1 MKHKFPFMPKEFQD
15 RATSADKDS
24 YQRRTKQTRI
34 AKLLDDAARFNI
46 YHDSEVKRLLDD
58 FSKMPNMVPDTALEY
73 LEKLV
78 IEKGN
83 ERKRYPFTNAKAM
96 DLNEDIKI
104 GRELQSRKLV
114 GINPDKEMVRHMY
127 AAGESGSTKTSF
139 ATTMILNMLAYRK
152 NSGKKIGIII
162 PDIKGDYTGLAR
174 IDDENILVIDP
185 SGLFNPWEIFHPF
198 TNPTEKQLRN
208 IIDNWR
214 TGFVELLS
222 DIYQFGVR
230 GRTILNRAIYN
241 CYEKLGI
248 YEGSNKYPLTVEIVE
263 EIERLSVK
271 RYSSMEKAKES
282 IISTFQDLILINL
295 DLSRRHGIP
304 LEKLLDKCLILPL
317 SGYSQE
323 EQQLII
329 GMLYYWIYKYYF
341 LAGKRNQG
349 LKNLFLIDE
358 AQLVLPAETATI
370 SKQPA
375 IARYLALA
383 REFGIGNFFLS
394 QGKIH
399 ASALQNI
406 DCYFLFRSSASDIL
420 EDISRRSLM
429 LDTDQ
434 IYYQARGLNLGEFIC
449 VVKGRINEPIVVSFP
464 EPSIDKGIS
473 DEEMEGIM
481 QPRLEPLM
489 SELSEREE
497 VIVEKGNNKEEK
509 ARWII
514 DKRKLLEVLVA
525 NPFAA
530 TTEIYQASGLDP
542 YRGNRAK
549 KILVAE
555 GRLEEHRLNLAEKRG
570 GTAVYLEITTAGY
583 QYLEELGIPYEKLKG
598 KGSLEH
604 KLWQAKILEY
614 YKKRGLSAQIE
625 GKEYG
630 VEDAADVAVA
640 IGNKNI
646 AIEIELTITS
656 HISKNVLRDLERYD
670 QVIIATKKSLMCKI
684 NQFMLNN
691 TYLSEEERVSM
702 QLLTDF
708 L

>member
-1 MKHKFPFMPKEFQD
+1 MKHKFPFMHREFQD
-15 RATSADKDS
+15 RAISADKDR
-24 YQRRTKQTRI
+24 YQKKTKQTRI
-34 AKLLDDAARFNI
+34 AKLLNDAVRLNI
-46 YHDSEVKRLLDD
+46 CHDPEVKRLLAD
-58 FSKMPNMVPDTALEY
+58 FSKMPDMVADMALDY

-96 DLNEDIKI
+96 SLNEDIKI
-104 GRELQSRKLV
+104 GRELQSRRLV
-114 GINPDKEMVRHMY
+114 GINPDIEMVRHGL
-127 AAGESGSTKTSF
+127 AIGESGSTKTSL
-139 ATTMILNMLAYRK
+139 ASTIVINMLAYRR
-152 NSGKKIGIII
+152 NTGKRIGIII
-162 PDIKGDYTGLAR
+162 PDIKGDYVGLAR
-174 IDDENILVIDP
+174 IDDEDILVIDP

-198 TNPTEKQLRN
+198 DSPSKEQLRN

-214 TGFVELLS
+214 TGFVELLC

-241 CYEKLGI
+241 CYERSGV
-248 YEGSNKYPLTVEIVE
+248 YEGSNRYPLTIEIVE
-263 EIERLSVK
+263 EIERYEIK

-304 LEKLLDKCLILPL
+304 LEKLLGKCLILPL
-317 SGYSQE
+317 AKYSQE
-323 EQQLII
+323 EQQLVI

-349 LKNLFLIDE
+349 LKNLFVIDE
-358 AQLVLPAETATI
+358 AQLVLPAEPINIAH
-370 SKQPA
+370 QPA

-399 ASALQNI
+399 GSALQNI

-464 EPSIDKGIS
+464 EPFIEKCIS
-473 DEEMEGIM
+473 DEEIERIM

-497 VIVEKGNNKEEK
+497 VIVERKHNKGEK

-514 DKRKLLEVLVA
+514 DKRKLLEVLVV
-525 NPFAA
+525 NSFVA
-530 TTEIYQASGLDP
+530 TTEIYKASGLDP

-549 KILVAE
+549 KILVSE
-555 GRLEEHRLNLAEKRG
+555 DRLAEHRLNLAEKRG
-570 GTAVYLEITTAGY
+570 GTAVYLEITAAGY

-598 KGSLEH
+598 KGSFEH
-604 KLWQAKILEY
+604 KLWQTKILEY
-614 YKKRGLSAQIE
+614 YRGRGLSAQVE

-630 VEDAADVAVA
+630 IEDAADVAVVA
-640 IGNKNI
+640 ENKNI
-646 AIEIELTITS
+646 AIEIELIITG
-656 HISKNVLRDLERYD
+656 HIYKNVLRDLERYD
-670 QVIIATKKSLMCKI
+670 QVIIATKKGLMCKI
-684 NQFMLNN
+684 NEFRLNN
-691 TYLSEEERVSM
+691 TYLLEEERVSI

>member
-1 MKHKFPFMPKEFQD
+1 MNREFQD
-15 RATSADKDS
+15 RAVSADKDR
-24 YQRRTKQTRI
+24 YQKKTRQAKI
-34 AKLLDDAARFNI
+34 AKLLDDAVRFNI
-46 YHDSEVKRLLDD
+46 YHDPEVKRLLDD
-58 FSKMPNMVPDTALEY
+58 YSKMPTMVPDIALEY

-83 ERKRYPFTNAKAM
+83 ERKRYPFTNPKAM
-96 DLNEDIKI
+96 NLDEEIKI

-114 GINPDKEMVRHMY
+114 GINPDREIVRHMY

-139 ATTMILNMLAYRK
+139 ATTMILNMLAYRR
-152 NSGKKIGIII
+152 NSGKRIGIII

-174 IDDENILVIDP
+174 IDDEDILVIDP

-230 GRTILNRAIYN
+230 GRTILNRVIYN
-241 CYEKLGI
+241 CYERFGV
-248 YEGSNKYPLTVEIVE
+248 YEGSNRYPLTVEIVE
-263 EIERLSVK
+263 EIERHKVK

-341 LAGKRNQG
+341 LAGKRSQG

-464 EPSIDKGIS
+464 EPSIDKCIS
-473 DEEMEGIM
+473 DEEIEEIM
-481 QPRLEPLM
+481 KPRLEPLM
-489 SELSEREE
+489 SELSEKEE
-497 VIVEKGNNKEEK
+497 VIVEKKNNKGEK

-514 DKRKLLEVLVA
+514 DKRKLLEVLVV
-525 NPFAA
+525 NPFVA
-530 TTEIYQASGLDP
+530 TTEIYKASGLDP

-549 KILVAE
+549 KILVSE
-555 GRLEEHRLNLAEKRG
+555 GRLAEHRLNLAEKRG
-570 GTAVYLEITTAGY
+570 GTAVYLEITADGY
-583 QYLEELGIPYEKLKG
+583 QYLEELGIPYERLKG
-598 KGSLEH
+598 KGSFEH

-614 YKKRGLSAQIE
+614 YRDKGLSAQIE
-625 GKEYG
+625 GKDYG
-630 VEDAADVAVA
+630 IEDAADVAVVVE
-640 IGNKNI
+640 NKNI

-656 HISKNVLRDLERYD
+656 HIYKNIQRDLMKYD
-670 QVIIATKKSLMCKI
+670 QVIVATKKSLMCKI

-691 TYLSEEERVSM
+691 TYLSEEERVSI
-702 QLLTDF
+702 QLLIDF